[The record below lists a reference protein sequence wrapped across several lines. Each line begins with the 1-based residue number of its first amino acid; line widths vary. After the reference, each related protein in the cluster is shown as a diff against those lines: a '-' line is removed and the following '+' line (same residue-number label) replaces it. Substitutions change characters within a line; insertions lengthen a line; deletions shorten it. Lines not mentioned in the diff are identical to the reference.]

1 MVLFSFRSIGIR
13 TAVPKGVKRHFMSA
27 LVLTFCM
34 SPLQGATLGRLS
46 LSDMIGKSTSIERA
60 KITSSYAAA
69 DGPVIYTHYKLQ
81 VSEQLKGFVVSE
93 IVVPGG
99 TANGI
104 RQFFAGAPQFQTGDE
119 FVFFLWTSKSGL
131 TQVMGLTQGLFT
143 VAAGGGADPT
153 VTRVASEELM
163 LDTGTGH
170 PVKDQTIVL
179 KLSDL
184 RAQVKGASQ

>member
-1 MVLFSFRSIGIR
+1 
-13 TAVPKGVKRHFMSA
+13 MSA

-81 VSEQLKGFVVSE
+81 ISEQLKGFVVSE

-99 TANGI
+99 TASGI
-104 RQFFAGAPQFQTGDE
+104 RQFFAGAPQFQSGDE
-119 FVFFLWTSKSGL
+119 FVFFLWTSREGL
-131 TQVMGLTQGLFT
+131 TQVMGLTQGLFA
-143 VAAGGGADPT
+143 VGSGGDADPT
-153 VTRVASEELM
+153 VTRPASQELM
-163 LDTGTGH
+163 LDTSTGH
-170 PVKDQTIVL
+170 PVKDETLVM
-179 KLSDL
+179 KLSAL
-184 RAQVKGASQ
+184 RSQIKGVSQ